1 MINDVKAA
9 QGIILYASCFDFFPF
24 TEVGTKNAD
33 IIAIIIINDRSHSN
47 GNKKSFLSSYFN
59 IIYAQVEFGRIISI
73 ISVTP
78 IHEKSF
84 GGNPLHFLIYLYKSF
99 CL

>member
-33 IIAIIIINDRSHSN
+33 IIAIIIINDRSHS
-47 GNKKSFLSSYFN
+47 KW
-59 IIYAQVEFGRIISI
+59 
-73 ISVTP
+73 
-78 IHEKSF
+78 
-84 GGNPLHFLIYLYKSF
+84 
-99 CL
+99 